1 MSNIIKSFRVIE
13 GNVIYEEKEEKSE
26 IINKQLVE
34 ETKRKYEEIISKA
47 KLKAEEI
54 INSAYKEYEE
64 HLNSA
69 YEKSKSIYDENKQ
82 SGYEEGYKAGKE
94 EGFNK
99 GYEDGFQKGENEAQK
114 LIDEALEIKN
124 EYINRRNSLLKEA
137 EEDIVNLIITIYEK
151 VLYKRVEEDRDL
163 ILSLVL
169 NGIKDLEIKDK
180 LTIIVSKDDYEVIE
194 ENKKH
199 ILAKA
204 TLIDDIEIRVDNDMV
219 KGDCILETSKGDVDV
234 SINNQLKEIKELIV
248 SILNNE
254 WWNMEEKVNIQKYIE
269 QIREK
274 RFIKFIGNITKVT
287 GLTIESNGPM
297 ASIGELCYIYPHN
310 KAKPVLAEVV
320 GFKDDNILLM
330 PLGHMEGIAS
340 GSKVIAS
347 GKTLKVHVG
356 EELKGRILDGL
367 GNPID
372 GKGPIPSKKTY
383 DVSNTPPNPLERQVI
398 KEPLTLGVKAIDG
411 LLTFGKGQRMGIFA
425 GSGVGKSTL
434 MGMIARNSSA
444 DINVIGL
451 IGERGREVREFIE
464 KDLREEGL
472 KRSIVVVATSD
483 QPALIRV
490 KGAMVATA
498 IAEYFRDLGKDVM
511 LLMDSVTRF
520 AMAQREIGLAI
531 GEPPVTR
538 GFTPSVFSVLPKLL
552 ERAGTSSKGSIT
564 GLYTVLVDGDDLNEP
579 ITDTVRGIL
588 DGHIV
593 LSRKLA
599 NQNHYPAIDVLASV
613 SRVMPSIVDDEHLN
627 IANTIKNTMAVYRE
641 SEDLINIGAYKK
653 GSNREIDKAIDV
665 KEDIDRFLKQR
676 VLESYPLNET
686 IEFMMNIANKL
697 NS

>member
-1 MSNIIKSFRVIE
+1 
-13 GNVIYEEKEEKSE
+13 
-26 IINKQLVE
+26 
-34 ETKRKYEEIISKA
+34 
-47 KLKAEEI
+47 
-54 INSAYKEYEE
+54 
-64 HLNSA
+64 
-69 YEKSKSIYDENKQ
+69 
-82 SGYEEGYKAGKE
+82 
-94 EGFNK
+94 
-99 GYEDGFQKGENEAQK
+99 
-114 LIDEALEIKN
+114 
-124 EYINRRNSLLKEA
+124 
-137 EEDIVNLIITIYEK
+137 
-151 VLYKRVEEDRDL
+151 
-163 ILSLVL
+163 
-169 NGIKDLEIKDK
+169 
-180 LTIIVSKDDYEVIE
+180 
-194 ENKKH
+194 
-199 ILAKA
+199 
-204 TLIDDIEIRVDNDMV
+204 
-219 KGDCILETSKGDVDV
+219 
-234 SINNQLKEIKELIV
+234 
-248 SILNNE
+248 
-254 WWNMEEKVNIQKYIE
+254 MEEKVNIQKYIE

>member
-1 MSNIIKSFRVIE
+1 MVER
-13 GNVIYEEKEEKSE
+13 
-26 IINKQLVE
+26 INL
-34 ETKRKYEEIISKA
+34 
-47 KLKAEEI
+47 
-54 INSAYKEYEE
+54 
-64 HLNSA
+64 
-69 YEKSKSIYDENKQ
+69 
-82 SGYEEGYKAGKE
+82 
-94 EGFNK
+94 
-99 GYEDGFQKGENEAQK
+99 
-114 LIDEALEIKN
+114 
-124 EYINRRNSLLKEA
+124 
-137 EEDIVNLIITIYEK
+137 
-151 VLYKRVEEDRDL
+151 
-163 ILSLVL
+163 
-169 NGIKDLEIKDK
+169 
-180 LTIIVSKDDYEVIE
+180 
-194 ENKKH
+194 
-199 ILAKA
+199 
-204 TLIDDIEIRVDNDMV
+204 
-219 KGDCILETSKGDVDV
+219 
-234 SINNQLKEIKELIV
+234 
-248 SILNNE
+248 
-254 WWNMEEKVNIQKYIE
+254 QKYIDS
-269 QIREK
+269 IREK

-297 ASIGELCYIYPHN
+297 ASIGELCYIYPYN
-310 KAKPVLAEVV
+310 KAQPVLAEVV
-320 GFKDDNILLM
+320 GFRDDNILLM
-330 PLGHMEGIAS
+330 PLGDMEGIAS

-347 GKTLKVHVG
+347 GKTLKVNVG

-372 GKGPIPSKKTY
+372 GKGPIPSNKAY
-383 DVSNTPPNPLERQVI
+383 NVSNSPPNPLERKVI

-472 KRSIVVVATSD
+472 KKSVVVVATSD

-490 KGAMVATA
+490 KGALVATA
-498 IAEYFRDLGKDVM
+498 IAEYFRDLGKNVM

-552 ERAGTSSKGSIT
+552 ERAGTSSKGTIT

-613 SRVMPSIVDDEHLN
+613 SRVMSNIVDKEHLN
-627 IANTIKNTMAVYRE
+627 MANAIKNTMAVYKE
-641 SEDLINIGAYKK
+641 AEDLINIGAYKR

-665 KEDIDRFLKQR
+665 KEDIDNLLKQN
-676 VLESYPLNET
+676 VLESYPLEET
-686 IEFMMNIANKL
+686 IALMRNIADKL